1 MGCVATVRE
10 IEGVAAARVEEA
22 GLNALQTQR
31 QLFYDGWLLR
41 LSPGKARRARSVNAH
56 FGSTLP
62 LDAKIARCERL
73 YAAHELPTLF
83 RVTPF
88 VQPPRL
94 DDALERRGYL
104 AFDPTLVQVVSL
116 EADPG
121 SPADPVPSSERESPG
136 SPPAELACVPTD
148 EFVREVAA
156 LRRSTDVQRAA
167 HLERLAAMP
176 LAARTIVARSEGRVV
191 ACGQAMLDGELA
203 GIFDML
209 TDEAARGR
217 GLATRIVAELLSWA
231 RRESATHAYLQ
242 VDAGNAPALAVYRKF
257 GFATA
262 YTYHY
267 RARPGECR

>member
-1 MGCVATVRE
+1 MDGIAS
-10 IEGVAAARVEEA
+10 ISAIDGIDAARVEEA

-73 YAAHELPTLF
+73 YAAHGLPTLF
-83 RVTPF
+83 RMTPF
-88 VQPPRL
+88 VQPPGL
-94 DDALERRGYL
+94 DEALERRGYL
-104 AFDPTLVQVVSL
+104 AFDPTLVQVASL
-116 EADPG
+116 GDAPASPTDP
-121 SPADPVPSSERESPG
+121 SPAVEREPPG
-136 SPPAELACVPTD
+136 SPPTDLAAVQVD

-156 LRRSTDVQRAA
+156 LRGSTDAQRAA
-167 HLERLAAMP
+167 HLERLAATP
-176 LAARTIVARSEGRVV
+176 LVARTIVARKAGRVV
-191 ACGQAMLDGELA
+191 ACGQAAIDGEIA
-203 GIFDML
+203 GIFDMV
-209 TDEAARGR
+209 TDDAARGR
-217 GLATRIVAELLSWA
+217 GLATRIVAELLAWA

-262 YTYHY
+262 YAYHY